1 MMLRIMS
8 MYAISV
14 SVFQPPVCVALALT
28 LLQSVMK
35 SVRRRPG
42 GKPWFPRMR
51 YSRRL
56 RAVMRSASVLASWN
70 FANSGSQIFRI
81 SFVFSR

>member
-1 MMLRIMS
+1 

-14 SVFQPPVCVALALT
+14 SVFQPPVWVALALT
-28 LLQSVMK
+28 RLQRVMK
-35 SVRRRPG
+35 SVNRRPG
-42 GKPWFPRMR
+42 GKPWLPSMR

-56 RAVMRSASVLASWN
+56 SAVMRSASVLASWN
-70 FANSGSQIFRI
+70 LANSGSQIFRI

>member
-1 MMLRIMS
+1 MS

-28 LLQSVMK
+28 LLQRVMK
-35 SVRRRPG
+35 SVKRRPG
-42 GKPWFPRMR
+42 GRPWFPSMR

-70 FANSGSQIFRI
+70 FANSGSQIALI
-81 SFVFSR
+81 SFVFWR